1 MTLLLLN
8 CLKSWSQI
16 NNEYS
21 LYGGLNI
28 EDTTVVSI
36 PISYIKKANVKL
48 IERNYLIKIN
58 HEKDS
63 IISMQ
68 NDYMAASDSNIII
81 LNDNIHTVCDIN
93 RHLRESLIKEQKKNS
108 YFKIGMGGIVIGI
121 ITAIIIK

>member
-16 NNEYS
+16 NNECS

-28 EDTTVVSI
+28 DDTTVVSI

-58 HEKDS
+58 NEKDS
-63 IISMQ
+63 IINMQ
-68 NDYMAASDSNIII
+68 ANYMVAADSNIVNLI
-81 LNDNIHTVCDIN
+81 NDNIHAVYIN
-93 RHLRESLIKEQKKNS
+93 RHLETSLNKKKKENS
-108 YFKIGMGGIVIGI
+108 YLKIGIGGIVIGI